1 MKILC
6 ERSQLQEA
14 FSVVA
19 GIAPQKTPKP
29 ILQNVLL
36 EAGKERVTILATDL
50 EISCRVELDSV
61 KVNKAGS
68 ALLPARQTS
77 ALLKELTDPTVSLHC
92 KDGRTTLE
100 SGSGSFVLV
109 GDDPAQFP
117 QEMEIK
123 EGATLRMPAGQLLG
137 LVRKTMFAA
146 AREESRYMVNGVLLD
161 FRDECLRLVATD
173 GRRLALAYQN
183 LGDVK
188 DLAPVK
194 EVVPVPALQTLA
206 RAIGEDSK
214 QELVLTFGGNM
225 VGFALGGT
233 LLVSRLLECKF
244 PDYEVVIPKAAETSV
259 DIPREALEQNL
270 RKVAVMS
277 GGDLRIVRFNFS
289 SSSLEMSAE
298 SSGIGRA
305 DVVMDVDV
313 KGAGGTISFNPDYL
327 LDALKV
333 ADLETIRLD
342 MTDES
347 TPAKLTLGEAC
358 SYVLMPIS
366 GS

>member
-6 ERSQLQEA
+6 ERNQLQEA

-36 EAGKERVTILATDL
+36 EATKERVAIFATDL
-50 EISCRVELDSV
+50 EVSCRMELDSV
-61 KVNKAGS
+61 KVSKPGS

-77 ALLKELTDPTVSLHC
+77 ALLRELTDPTVSLHC
-92 KDGRTTLE
+92 KDMRTTLE

-117 QEMEIK
+117 KEVEIK
-123 EGATLRMPAGQLLG
+123 KGPSLTIPGGVFLG
-137 LVRKTMFAA
+137 LVRKTVFAA
-146 AREESRYMVNGVLLD
+146 AREESRYMINGVLLD
-161 FRDECLRLVATD
+161 FHEECLRLVATD
-173 GRRLALAYQN
+173 GRRLALAYHN
-183 LGDVK
+183 LGEVK
-188 DLAPVK
+188 DLEPVK
-194 EVVPVPALQTLA
+194 VVVPIRGLQTLA
-206 RAIGEDSK
+206 RVIREDSP
-214 QELVLTFGGNM
+214 QDLTLTFGENQ

-233 LLVSRLLECKF
+233 LLVSQLLECKF
-244 PDYEVVIPKAAETSV
+244 PEYEVVIPKAAETSV
-259 DIPREALEQNL
+259 EIPRDALEQNL

-277 GGDLRIVRFNFS
+277 SGDLRVVRFDFS

-298 SSGIGRA
+298 SSGVGRA

-313 KGAGGTISFNPDYL
+313 KGAGGSISFNPDYL

-333 ADLETIRLD
+333 AELETIRLD
-342 MTDES
+342 MTDDS
-347 TPAKLTLGEAC
+347 TPAKLTLGEAY

>member
-6 ERSQLQEA
+6 ERNQLQDA

-36 EAGKERVTILATDL
+36 EAAKDRVTVFATDL

-61 KVNKAGS
+61 KVSKPGS
-68 ALLPARQTS
+68 VLLPARQTG
-77 ALLKELTDPTVSLHC
+77 ALLKELTDPTVSLHS
-92 KDGRTTLE
+92 KDMRTTLE

-117 QEMEIK
+117 KEMEL
-123 EGATLRMPAGQLLG
+123 ESGTSLTMPAGQFQG
-137 LVRKTMFAA
+137 LVRRTVFAA
-146 AREESRYMVNGVLLD
+146 AREESRYMINGVLLD
-161 FRDECLRLVATD
+161 FHDECLRLVATD

-183 LGDVK
+183 LADVK
-188 DLAPVK
+188 DVPASK
-194 EVVPVPALQTLA
+194 AVVPIRALQTLG
-206 RAIGEDSK
+206 RAVGEDSEH
-214 QELVLTFGGNM
+214 QVTLTFAENK

-233 LLVSRLLECKF
+233 VLVSQQLECKF
-244 PDYEVVIPKAAETSV
+244 PEYEVVIPKAAETSV
-259 DIPREALEQNL
+259 EIPRAALEQNL

-277 GGDLRIVRFNFS
+277 SGDLRIVRFNFS
-289 SSSLEMSAE
+289 STSLEMSAE

-313 KGAGGTISFNPDYL
+313 KGAGGSISFNPDYL

-333 ADLETIRLD
+333 ADMETIRLD
-342 MTDES
+342 MTDDS
-347 TPAKLTLGEAC
+347 TPAKLTLGEAY

>member
-6 ERSQLQEA
+6 ERDQLQDA

-36 EAGKERVTILATDL
+36 EAGKEKVTVFATDL
-50 EISCRVELDSV
+50 EISCRVDLDSV
-61 KVNKAGS
+61 KVSKEGS
-68 ALLPARQTS
+68 VLLPARQTS
-77 ALLKELTDPTVSLHC
+77 ALLKELTEPTVSLRS
-92 KDGRTTLE
+92 KEMRTTLE
-100 SGSGSFVLV
+100 SGAGSFVLV
-109 GDDPAQFP
+109 GDDPQQFP
-117 QEMEIK
+117 KEMELK
-123 EGATLRMPAGQLLG
+123 GGSSLTLPGGRFLG
-137 LVRKTMFAA
+137 LVRRTIFAA
-146 AREESRYMVNGVLLD
+146 AREESRYMINGVLLD

-188 DLAPVK
+188 DVSNMK
-194 EVVPVPALQTLA
+194 VVVPIRALQTLG
-206 RAIGEDSK
+206 RAVSEDDE
-214 QELVLTFGGNM
+214 QDLTLTFGDNQ
-225 VGFALGGT
+225 VGFALGGMV
-233 LLVSRLLECKF
+233 LVSQLLECKF
-244 PDYEVVIPKAAETSV
+244 PEYEVVIPKAAETSV
-259 DIPREALEQNL
+259 EIPRAALEQNL

-277 GGDLRIVRFNFS
+277 SGDLRIVRFNFS

-313 KGAGGTISFNPDYL
+313 KGPGGSISFNPDYL

-333 ADLETIRLD
+333 ADMETIRLD
-342 MTDES
+342 MTDDS
-347 TPAKLTLGEAC
+347 TPAKLTLGEAY